1 MSQLTFNFPTEDITP
16 ESIND
21 DMSCSSHDKTN
32 LQVCSIEEEYVFKFK
47 GKRYECI
54 SETRDFD
61 IIQFN
66 TLIEWKDWNTIKNRI
81 VNQLMWGPNIREV

>member
-1 MSQLTFNFPTEDITP
+1 MSCSKQLTLNFLTEDITP
-16 ESIND
+16 ELISD
-21 DMSCSSHDKTN
+21 DKMSCSSHD
-32 LQVCSIEEEYVFKFK
+32 IEEEYVFQFK

-66 TLIEWKDWNTIKNRI
+66 TLIEWKDYNTIKNRI